1 MATKFYAWTPG
12 SGPNGVTQSGTT
24 QIGTKAVEVG
34 IELSKVNTE
43 SQVQQALKDI
53 MAAIQQLHLPTS

>member
-12 SGPNGVTQSGTT
+12 SGPSGVTQSGTT

-43 SQVQQALKDI
+43 AQVHQALKDI
-53 MAAIQQLHLPTS
+53 MAAIQQLHMPTS